1 MAHEIRIRNIY
12 CGIRIRAIASS
23 SSLCMQYGHCYGGAA
38 ACMRYMRINS
48 FIYFTMQEKKPEGN
62 SSNFY
67 HSIFSPLQPPAI
79 AIFAKNA
86 SSFYWFACMQIFSNF
101 FFSSRENKL
110 FPSQR
115 FRSLNDSTGDKHR
128 AFNISVNAKLRH
140 YRTSSLAGILF
151 TSHWHFCYRMTRCW
165 FVFLGSYVMEKM
177 FFIVHECRYKL
188 KRRITVAPAPA
199 QQQNTKIMIICSLV
213 TQWRRHRYQR
223 SLLNLFIM

>member
-79 AIFAKNA
+79 AECFQFLLIRLHANLLKLFFPLEK
-86 SSFYWFACMQIFSNF
+86 INF
-101 FFSSRENKL
+101 FL
-110 FPSQR
+110 
-115 FRSLNDSTGDKHR
+115 LNDFVHWMIPQATNTARSIYLWMRNYAIIVRHHLPVFCSQAIG
-128 AFNISVNAKLRH
+128 ISATAWPDADL
-140 YRTSSLAGILF
+140 SF
-151 TSHWHFCYRMTRCW
+151 
-165 FVFLGSYVMEKM
+165 
-177 FFIVHECRYKL
+177 
-188 KRRITVAPAPA
+188 
-199 QQQNTKIMIICSLV
+199 
-213 TQWRRHRYQR
+213 
-223 SLLNLFIM
+223 